1 MPLAGHGLRPTPLRR
16 RASRPQLK
24 RDPLGGEPV
33 RLRRVHGP
41 VIHRCRTSLLSFVTA
56 SIGVLGCRPSAPR
69 SSGAD
74 SIPVSVARA
83 DTSRPRKTPFDAT
96 GYYFPTEPIIVGD
109 YEVAF
114 LHIDST
120 SSVILLRDS
129 ANSAP
134 VACRDAV
141 VSPDTLH
148 LKCDDPALG
157 AVTFD
162 GSFVE
167 KRGSFDAPDI
177 DPGITLVL
185 SATTTV

>member
-1 MPLAGHGLRPTPLRR
+1 M
-16 RASRPQLK
+16 
-24 RDPLGGEPV
+24 
-33 RLRRVHGP
+33 
-41 VIHRCRTSLLSFVTA
+41 IHRSLTSLLSFVTT

-74 SIPVSVARA
+74 SIPVSVVRV
-83 DTSRPRKTPFDAT
+83 DTNQPRKIRFEAT
-96 GYYFPTEPIIVGD
+96 GYYFPTEPILVGD

-114 LHIDST
+114 LHIDSS

-129 ANSAP
+129 TNSAS
-134 VACRDAV
+134 VTCRDAV

-162 GSFVE
+162 GSFIE

-185 SATTTV
+185 AATTTVQLGGGTKSRGRRYFTDRSLPLST